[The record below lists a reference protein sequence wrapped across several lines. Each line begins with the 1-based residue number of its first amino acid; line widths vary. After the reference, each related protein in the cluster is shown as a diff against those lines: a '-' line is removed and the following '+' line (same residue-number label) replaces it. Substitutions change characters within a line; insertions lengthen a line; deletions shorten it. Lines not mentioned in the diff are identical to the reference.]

1 MVAEQGTG
9 GPVERSRRNLSTSAP
24 CPNTDGESIPEADVQ
39 MQQPA
44 QDEQKTTT
52 QAQPSQE
59 SPRRCESA
67 PRASSPG
74 TALSPRENNSRASTP
89 QPEATKPP
97 RKSSHSSS
105 VPAYPIE
112 PPVTRATL
120 SELDVTKI
128 IHNPKLRHDI
138 NFDPELHFRPNLDGE
153 KGRKKQDRAN
163 QFWRSL
169 KKELT
174 MFIADRPSFY
184 ATYGYADDW
193 TLPTLLKAV
202 KEIIQTLVPQRD
214 RHFLDEGLN
223 VELLMQQF
231 HKGIADLEKLAQWL
245 SQILKSHCAP
255 MRDDWVD
262 AMYNQ
267 LSSGNKNSDL
277 DELVNGMR
285 SLLSVLEAMKLDV
298 ANHQIRCLRPVL
310 IEDTIHFEQKFF
322 FKKISS
328 RKLDISAAKHWYK
341 EADAKHADSITNSTL
356 NFGETGV
363 FFEALS
369 RLILPSSPEKRL
381 PSTFLFD
388 EERIHKLRSDML
400 DAINLEV
407 CMRMYEDLER
417 IGRINA
423 SGLFS
428 APTLDDDALRR
439 STSPSS
445 EFNFNTPLETS
456 RPSSLN
462 LSNAGSAASSP
473 RSSLNMPAYVA
484 PENSES
490 KNKTRNL
497 YNSLVALLQSAT
509 PGLRQSARW
518 QSISSSIALQIF
530 RYTKAPSSM
539 LSTFEEKLAANV
551 CGTDSPLYK
560 EVEKSFHTRLMA
572 ELSARVREYR
582 SLSGVGLF
590 SAATSNRT
598 QSRDHVDQDD
608 GVVEDIAVRLAHLG
622 VLHWRVWSQLAYV
635 DEDSMVVDSQ
645 N

>member
-1 MVAEQGTG
+1 M
-9 GPVERSRRNLSTSAP
+9 
-24 CPNTDGESIPEADVQ
+24 PEADVQ

-52 QAQPSQE
+52 QPQPSQE
-59 SPRRCESA
+59 SPRRCDSA
-67 PRASSPG
+67 PRATSPA
-74 TALSPRENNSRASTP
+74 TALSPRDSNSRTSTP
-89 QPEATKPP
+89 QPEPTRPS

-105 VPAYPIE
+105 APAHPIE

-169 KKELT
+169 KKELS

-184 ATYGYADDW
+184 STYGYADDW

-245 SQILKSHCAP
+245 SQVLKSHCAP

-267 LSSGNKNSDL
+267 LSNGNKNSDL

-310 IEDTIHFEQKFF
+310 IEDTIQFEQKFF
-322 FKKISS
+322 LKKISS
-328 RKLDISAAKHWYK
+328 KKIDTASAKKWYK
-341 EADAKHADSITNSTL
+341 DVDAQHADSITNSTL
-356 NFGETGV
+356 TFGETGV
-363 FFEALS
+363 FFQGLS
-369 RLILPSSPEKRL
+369 RLIMPSSPEKRL

-388 EERIHKLRSDML
+388 EERILKLRSDML
-400 DAINLEV
+400 DTINLEV
-407 CMRMYEDLER
+407 CMRMYEDLAC
-417 IGRINA
+417 IGRYNA
-423 SGLFS
+423 AGIFAS
-428 APTLDDDALRR
+428 PTLDEDTLRR

-456 RPSSLN
+456 RPSSIN
-462 LSNAGSAASSP
+462 FSTSSSTESSP
-473 RSSLNMPAYVA
+473 RSSLHLPAYVA
-484 PENSES
+484 PESSEA

-497 YNSLVALLQSAT
+497 YHSLVALLQSAT

-530 RYTKAPSSM
+530 RYTKAPTSM

-551 CGTDSPLYK
+551 CGMDTPLYK

-572 ELSARVREYR
+572 ELSTRVREYR
-582 SLSGVGLF
+582 SLSGVALF
-590 SAATSNRT
+590 SAATTGRS
-598 QSRDHVDQDD
+598 QARDHDQDD

-622 VLHWRVWSQLAYV
+622 VLHWRVWSRMAYV
-635 DEDSMVVDSQ
+635 DEDSMVIDSQ